1 MRRAVSFAPTPSIYM
16 YAPASSPAPSAG
28 HTAYSA
34 VPLFASGGHPPSAGL
49 TAYSAAPL
57 YTPGG
62 HQGFFCA
69 TAGSPMGGTP
79 MGGSP
84 GLSLNLGQNYASPS
98 LGSCSAPPA
107 WGSAA
112 GFPGLSIRAP
122 TYAQPAL
129 TQSEYYARTV
139 TAAEA
144 YRGSACAPGYSG
156 GADAAQRAA
165 EAAQRQQA
173 LAQAYSSYYSGLP
186 NLPSSP

>member
-1 MRRAVSFAPTPSIYM
+1 MRRGVTFASAPSVYL
-16 YAPASSPAPSAG
+16 YAPYAPIPAPSAG
-28 HTAYSA
+28 Q
-34 VPLFASGGHPPSAGL
+34 

-62 HQGFFCA
+62 HQGFFA
-69 TAGSPMGGTP
+69 SAGVPV
-79 MGGSP
+79 GGSP
-84 GLSLNLGQNYASPS
+84 GLSLNLGQNYAAGGGCYSAPSSSPYGS
-98 LGSCSAPPA
+98 AAASPALAFSCSAPGA
-107 WGSAA
+107 WGSAPS

-156 GADAAQRAA
+156 GAEAAQRAA